1 MIILRG
7 RQRLCPAV
15 FIMAFAILFWWKA
28 VRRVGEKFGKTYR
41 KARAKIHKKREEW
54 LEKIRK
60 LDPDNKD
67 PYERRGMVTD
77 EQLRW
82 IRKKLQRPLY
92 NQDLHP
98 LKWDGKYITDSG
110 LVVQVEQ
117 IDGQLRATAAA
128 AWSPAKGTFHEDMGN
143 TVTMLGMHAT
153 LGKDGIVRWE
163 NGRKWL
169 SYEAKEMALWKMKFR
184 SFFSQ
189 PNAFN
194 VNTSLPHRVT
204 DLVHLD
210 FSINDRPAGRVLI
223 GLYGDVAPI
232 TCENFRALC
241 TGEKGESRLGTDLT
255 YKESYIHRIVPG
267 FLIQGGDIVRGDGR
281 SGESIYGKYFPDETF
296 QVKHDRAF
304 VVSMA
309 NAGNDTNQSQFFITL
324 KKSPWLDGKNVAFG
338 SVLLGQE
345 VIYRIS
351 QQADEKNEPFEDI
364 VISGC
369 GQFAIP
375 TEPLPTSRISQ
386 KIPEHSQKIPRSSE
400 KYPRNSAK
408 SRELLEAEGGP
419 RKRARELPR
428 LAAPPERAN
437 IVFTKS
443 EKKVEKMV
451 LVGTREKAKGK
462 QMAMDARSIGDRR
475 FEAKKVTQSD
485 MSQEKKV
492 PQIVTQSDVSQSA
505 ETPRRLTLWS
515 SPPKDDAEQKVKEL
529 VRKQIRKDPEFLKK
543 KSQAQIYYELA
554 NKGFD
559 PENPDD
565 DGELKQKDIDMA
577 NQVWEGPTPQTSESE
592 LPHEYSDDTSDNAPS
607 ENDIAHSGARGE
619 SEMFDV

>member
-351 QQADEKNEPFEDI
+351 QQVMHILRHYISNISTGYAHIKTLYIEYLKRLCTYTKTLYIKYLNRLCTYIKTIYLENFKKLCTYINTLYVEYLKISCTYMRMLYIDI
-364 VISGC
+364 STCYAYVN
-369 GQFAIP
+369 
-375 TEPLPTSRISQ
+375 T
-386 KIPEHSQKIPRSSE
+386 
-400 KYPRNSAK
+400 
-408 SRELLEAEGGP
+408 
-419 RKRARELPR
+419 
-428 LAAPPERAN
+428 
-437 IVFTKS
+437 
-443 EKKVEKMV
+443 
-451 LVGTREKAKGK
+451 
-462 QMAMDARSIGDRR
+462 
-475 FEAKKVTQSD
+475 
-485 MSQEKKV
+485 
-492 PQIVTQSDVSQSA
+492 
-505 ETPRRLTLWS
+505 
-515 SPPKDDAEQKVKEL
+515 
-529 VRKQIRKDPEFLKK
+529 
-543 KSQAQIYYELA
+543 
-554 NKGFD
+554 
-559 PENPDD
+559 
-565 DGELKQKDIDMA
+565 
-577 NQVWEGPTPQTSESE
+577 
-592 LPHEYSDDTSDNAPS
+592 
-607 ENDIAHSGARGE
+607 
-619 SEMFDV
+619 